1 MAFLAV
7 AFLAVAFLAVAF
19 LAVAFFAVAFFAV
32 SFFAVAFFAGTVS
45 PRFAISRLVSLITSF
60 KDTSGKRQSIDAS
73 FWRGRRPRHR
83 PSYVEPYSTDKLG
96 SRLTLIVTAS
106 AISMSLWFERRASS
120 RSISNASCSSIECR
134 SIKMPLARSVIA
146 RRAIRRSARQA
157 RRAYALRLME
167 RQELLSREASSW
179 ESLMAS
185 VARVPEGRRTEPGVV
200 PGWSVAD
207 LVWHCGYWVDD
218 AARRIELIAAGTS
231 EPDDPESVWQKTNDE
246 IAEESKA
253 MSWDEIVSRSEAA
266 RERIRA
272 ALLGL
277 SEIPSDAE
285 SEFVDETFDH
295 YDEHA
300 AEIERFAGS

>member
-1 MAFLAV
+1 M
-7 AFLAVAFLAVAF
+7 
-19 LAVAFFAVAFFAV
+19 
-32 SFFAVAFFAGTVS
+32 
-45 PRFAISRLVSLITSF
+45 
-60 KDTSGKRQSIDAS
+60 
-73 FWRGRRPRHR
+73 
-83 PSYVEPYSTDKLG
+83 
-96 SRLTLIVTAS
+96 
-106 AISMSLWFERRASS
+106 
-120 RSISNASCSSIECR
+120 
-134 SIKMPLARSVIA
+134 
-146 RRAIRRSARQA
+146 
-157 RRAYALRLME
+157 ME

-185 VARVPEGRRTEPGVV
+185 VDRVPGGRRTEPGVV